1 MNLPIFCF
9 YIYTTKLYF
18 ILLNKQKN
26 KKQSKIFK
34 IVSNRLD
41 LYLKNP
47 VEKLNKKKLI
57 NRDYFWQNVKLLSVV
72 CMNTYLKKG

>member
-34 IVSNRLD
+34 IDSNIIRFI
-41 LYLKNP
+41 LKNP
-47 VEKLNKKKLI
+47 VEKLSKNKLI
-57 NRDYFWQNVKLLSVV
+57 EIIFGKMLNCSLSFA
-72 CMNTYLKKG
+72 

>member
-34 IVSNRLD
+34 IDSTIRFI
-41 LYLKNP
+41 LKNP
-47 VEKLNKKKLI
+47 VEKLNKKNLQRLFLAK
-57 NRDYFWQNVKLLSVV
+57 
-72 CMNTYLKKG
+72 C

>member
-41 LYLKNP
+41 LYLKKP
-47 VEKLNKKKLI
+47 SREIKQKKT
-57 NRDYFWQNVKLLSVV
+57 NQ
-72 CMNTYLKKG
+72 